1 MIIHSLDDLSKLVRQ
16 KRKEQKLTQTDL
28 AGVTGV
34 GVRFIV
40 DLENAKETAQIGKVL
55 RVMKILGIKLEAR

>member
-1 MIIHSLDDLSKLVRQ
+1 MKISTTKELGQLVRE
-16 KRKEQKLTQTDL
+16 KRKRQKLTQTDL

-40 DLENAKETAQIGKVL
+40 DLEKGKETAQIGKVL
-55 RVMKILGIKLEAR
+55 HILRSLGINLKV